1 MPLVNRTTNLKSLRY
16 GSDRRNQG
24 SSNQPYVTTPIPNGE
39 GPGLGDV
46 DFLLRGGS
54 LLPASVVNDVSR
66 LTQMM
71 FDFKSPNG
79 LLFTVKQNALSRSAV
94 NQMAVANNSSVVNL
108 GKNSNRLPLN
118 NGIYLPTSTLA
129 QAAVNPLGGHL
140 LKQGINP
147 FASTN
152 DVANGNSLSTGFGGF
167 LPLSQPIYLDTIAQ
181 NERQNSNE
189 PGTSRLIQFT
199 NAFIKDGGT
208 VDEIL
213 LADGTVT
220 SYIGLGTHTHANKSV
235 LDMGSGTGVLA
246 ILAAKLGATSLIG
259 IDFDEWAY
267 ENAVENA
274 EINAIS
280 TISFINGDT
289 NAIGDATFD
298 IILANINRN
307 IILQDI
313 ATYVKAMNTKS
324 EIIFS
329 GFLKEDIPL
338 ILEKSEQLGLELV
351 ASKHKNRWQMLH
363 LKKA

>member
-1 MPLVNRTTNLKSLRY
+1 MEYTEIDIRLKPVVPFADILVARLNEFEFESYCEDETGVKA
-16 GSDRRNQG
+16 
-24 SSNQPYVTTPIPNGE
+24 YVQTH
-39 GPGLGDV
+39 
-46 DFLLRGGS
+46 LLDES
-54 LLPASVVNDVSR
+54 AVKEIINEVEKLCELS
-66 LTQMM
+66 
-71 FDFKSPNG
+71 
-79 LLFTVKQNALSRSAV
+79 FTITKVKQENW
-94 NQMAVANNSSVVNL
+94 NKKWENNFEPVHINDKCVIRAHFHAAFTDIKHEIIITPKMSFGTGHHETTSLVMNEMF
-108 GKNSNRLPLN
+108 
-118 NGIYLPTSTLA
+118 GI
-129 QAAVNPLGGHL
+129 
-140 LKQGINP
+140 
-147 FASTN
+147 
-152 DVANGNSLSTGFGGF
+152 
-167 LPLSQPIYLDTIAQ
+167 
-181 NERQNSNE
+181 E
-189 PGTSRLIQFT
+189 FT
-199 NAFIKDGGT
+199 D
-208 VDEIL
+208 
-213 LADGTVT
+213 
-220 SYIGLGTHTHANKSV
+220 KSV

-280 TISFINGDT
+280 TISFIHGDAD
-289 NAIGDATFD
+289 AIGDAIFD

-351 ASKHKNRWQMLH
+351 VSKHKNKWQMLH